1 MKIDNTAPL
10 VIDAINI
17 LITDH
22 CEVEECFRVF
32 AGTAAEMT
40 DLKKTIANQICK
52 ALRMHMAIEEEIFYP
67 AARATVPDV
76 KNNIWEGVIEHDKA
90 KVLIEQLEAMQG
102 DERMFEHKIEE
113 LAAIVAH
120 HVKEEESEVFPK
132 VINSSLDNEELG
144 KKMLKRK
151 AELSHAIEAEEP
163 LDAGAVSS

>member
-1 MKIDNTAPL
+1 MKIDDTAPL

-32 AGTAAEMT
+32 AGTAPEMA
-40 DLKKTIANQICK
+40 DLRKTLSNQICQV
-52 ALRMHMAIEEEIFYP
+52 LRMHMAIEEEIFYP
-67 AARATVPDV
+67 AVRATVPGAKDT
-76 KNNIWEGVIEHDKA
+76 IWDGVIEHDKA
-90 KVLIEQLEAMQG
+90 KVLIDQLEAMSGVEQL
-102 DERMFEHKIEE
+102 FEHKVEE
-113 LAAIVAH
+113 LAAIIAH
-120 HVKEEESEVFPK
+120 HVREEENDVFPK

-163 LDAGAVSS
+163 VDAGAVSS